1 MRNTEVY
8 VAQIS
13 GIDKGY
19 KDVLDFTYTGDKLN
33 NYIISK
39 SKANAVNFSFVREN
53 VVSVP
58 FDYNTVLNCNY
69 IMFQNTSYS
78 SKWFYGWIDR
88 ITFVSGGCVE
98 IEFTIDIWNTWK
110 NELVLNQVYVEREHT
125 NDDTIGNNL
134 IPESVY
140 INNYVTDLSQRVYP
154 DLNNKFFI
162 IIEST
167 YDINNNRDF
176 SGIRAYD
183 GTLCGVIRYAFLM
196 QRSTMLTDAQTISTF
211 INNMSE
217 EKLETAIQGIY
228 IAPYESL
235 VGQYNVNTHEV
246 YFNRYNTSAKIIKL
260 NTNEFDNYGFE
271 NVKNNKLK
279 TYPFSFIR
287 VSNNAGSY
295 NDYKKEL
302 MLKQGIEQEYIFE
315 VQTTVVNGLSGY
327 IYSPFYKGETYEIN
341 EAVAIGKLPTVSYA
355 SPYYTNWLA
364 QNSVNFHKQIL
375 GSALN
380 ITNDLVGSVNMQPTK
395 KGLQMGNPI
404 SSGIKMGNAVV
415 NAQLEYL
422 NFKDQVHRAKMIP
435 NNVSDHVGN
444 GDVKMCTGALS
455 PVISRVRVS
464 DEDIERI
471 DNYFTRYGYA
481 INDIKYP
488 NTSGRKSF
496 NYVKVASG
504 ENTFKSNIIDSDTLN
519 EINNIFSGGVTL
531 WHDIEKIGIYEDN
544 EILIEPV

>member
-1 MRNTEVY
+1 MRNTKLY
-8 VAQIS
+8 LAQIS

-19 KDVLDFTYTGDKLN
+19 KDILDFTYTGDKLN

-69 IMFQNTSYS
+69 IMYQNTTYS
-78 SKWFYGWIDR
+78 NKWFYAWIDK
-88 ITFVSGGCVE
+88 ITFISPNCVE

-162 IIEST
+162 IIETT
-167 YDINNNRDF
+167 YDINNNIDF

-183 GTLCGVIRYAFLM
+183 GTLCGVMRYAFLM
-196 QRSTMLTDAQTISTF
+196 QRSTLLTDAQTITTF
-211 INNMSE
+211 INNISQ

-228 IAPYESL
+228 IVPYESL
-235 VGQYNVNTHEV
+235 VGQYNLTTHEV
-246 YFNRYNTSAKIIKL
+246 YYNSYNSSAKIIKL
-260 NTNEFDNYGFE
+260 NSNEFDNSGFE

-287 VSNNAGSY
+287 VSNNTGSY

-302 MLKQGIEQEYIFE
+302 MLKQGIEQEYTFE
-315 VQTTVVNGLSGY
+315 VQTTVVNSFSGY

-341 EAVAIGKLPTVSYA
+341 EAVTIGKLPTVSYA

-364 QNSVNFHKQIL
+364 QNSVNIHKQIL
-375 GSALN
+375 SSAQN
-380 ITNDLVGSVNMQPTK
+380 ITNDFIKSAEVNPVQ
-395 KGLQMGNPI
+395 
-404 SSGIKMGNAVV
+404 SGVKFGNAFV

-488 NTSGRKSF
+488 NTSGRKTF

-504 ENTFKSNIIDSDTLN
+504 ENTFKSSIIDSDTLS

-531 WHDIEKIGIYEDN
+531 WHDIDKIGIYDDN
-544 EILIEPV
+544 EIVNEPV